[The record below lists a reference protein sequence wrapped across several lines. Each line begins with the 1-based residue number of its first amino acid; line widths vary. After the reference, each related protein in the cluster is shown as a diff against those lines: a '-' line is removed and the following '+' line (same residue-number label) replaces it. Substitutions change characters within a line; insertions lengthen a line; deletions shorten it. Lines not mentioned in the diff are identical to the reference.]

1 MTKFFALFAAFNGLA
16 AVILGAFGAHGLRGK
31 IPDALLNAYQT
42 GVQYH
47 FYHILALLF
56 IVVLALLKPA
66 SRWSQLSGCFFIAG
80 IILFSG
86 SLYAIALGAPRWIGP
101 VTPLGGLSFMAGW
114 VMLFIHLIKTDFAL
128 ID

>member
-1 MTKFFALFAAFNGLA
+1 MTKFFALFAAFNGLV
-16 AVILGAFGAHGLRGK
+16 AVILGAFGAHGLKGK
-31 IPDALLNAYQT
+31 IPEVLLSAYQT

-56 IVVLALLKPA
+56 IVVLAVLKPV

-101 VTPLGGLSFMAGW
+101 VTPLGGLSFMLGW
-114 VMLFIHLIKTDFAL
+114 VMLFIHLIKTDLTF